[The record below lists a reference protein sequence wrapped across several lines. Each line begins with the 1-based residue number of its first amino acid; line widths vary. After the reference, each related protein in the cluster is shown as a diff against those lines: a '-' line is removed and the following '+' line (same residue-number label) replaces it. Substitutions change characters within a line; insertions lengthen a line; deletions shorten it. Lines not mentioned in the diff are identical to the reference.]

1 MNNWRPEGWKNPYMP
16 KTRDEEIQ
24 VTHKGWPKTDAVMTF
39 EAGADAMLIKIRE
52 EIEKVELP
60 KYKKSWTSD
69 GEIFEDCL
77 APVTPEDTRQKIL
90 DLLSISSKE

>member
-1 MNNWRPEGWKNPYMP
+1 MNNWRPEGWKNEHIASASGKPIYP
-16 KTRDEEIQ
+16 EYQ
-24 VTHKGWPKTDAVMTF
+24 LF